1 MLEVIDKGSTT
12 ASHPV
17 PLLFVH
23 GAYQA
28 AWCWDENFV
37 DYFANKGFR
46 ALAVS
51 LRGHGQSTRCKPLR
65 SCSIAD
71 YVEDVRA
78 VADKLGCEPV
88 PIGHSMGCLV
98 VEKYLEKYRAPVA
111 VLMAPATPKGV
122 RRSVLRMC
130 LRHPWIFMRASTFGS
145 SADLVNT
152 PALAREFLPQQD
164 RRRRPP
170 IRHHGH
176 IHVYLNSTY
185 VLISSGKTR
194 NCTKSI

>member
-1 MLEVIDKGSTT
+1 MREVIDKGSTT

-23 GAYQA
+23 GAYHA

-37 DYFANKGFR
+37 GYFADKGFR

-98 VEKYLEKYRAPVA
+98 VEKYLEKYRAPSCGPDGTRHAEGGPAKRVA
-111 VLMAPATPKGV
+111 HVLTSPMDLYACQH
-122 RRSVLRMC
+122 LRQ
-130 LRHPWIFMRASTFGS
+130 LSRFS
-145 SADLVNT
+145 
-152 PALAREFLPQQD
+152 
-164 RRRRPP
+164 
-170 IRHHGH
+170 
-176 IHVYLNSTY
+176 
-185 VLISSGKTR
+185 
-194 NCTKSI
+194 